1 MTGQVS
7 NDGKYGR
14 NVFKGFEKKAAETE
28 ACRKMPQTQRRDLD
42 AVFKFFEIPWY
53 KKILPFLVVC
63 YAVSPLDL
71 FPDFISVLGM
81 VDDFLLV
88 PLGIWLCGKII
99 PDEVWA
105 KNKNEV
111 QSGVKIKTSYKIF
124 GVLFILL
131 LWAAIVA
138 VILAACGVI

>member
-1 MTGQVS
+1 
-7 NDGKYGR
+7 
-14 NVFKGFEKKAAETE
+14 
-28 ACRKMPQTQRRDLD
+28 
-42 AVFKFFEIPWY
+42 
-53 KKILPFLVVC
+53 
-63 YAVSPLDL
+63 
-71 FPDFISVLGM
+71 M

>member
-1 MTGQVS
+1 MTENTEETS
-7 NDGKYGR
+7 SKASKKR
-14 NVFKGFEKKAAETE
+14 PAEKFRKLKEETL
-28 ACRKMPQTQRRDLD
+28 TLYLS
-42 AVFKFFEIPWY
+42 FFEIPWY

-71 FPDFISVLGM
+71 FPDFIPVLGM
-81 VDDFLLV
+81 LDDFLLV
-88 PLGIWLCGKII
+88 PLGIWLCRKII

-105 KNKNEV
+105 KNKSEV

>member
-1 MTGQVS
+1 MTENTEETSSKASKKRPLKQ
-7 NDGKYGR
+7 R
-14 NVFKGFEKKAAETE
+14 LAEK
-28 ACRKMPQTQRRDLD
+28 CRKLKEETLTLYLS
-42 AVFKFFEIPWY
+42 FFEIPWY

-63 YAVSPLDL
+63 YAVSP
-71 FPDFISVLGM
+71 DFIPVLGM
-81 VDDFLLV
+81 LDDFLLV
-88 PLGIWLCGKII
+88 PLGIWLCRKII

-105 KNKNEV
+105 KNKSEV
-111 QSGVKIKTSYKIF
+111 QSGVKIKTCYKIF